1 MEILLGIGG
10 SEDEFV
16 ALSKLLSG
24 ESIQWDVLTI
34 AILESEH
41 TPTSTRSIEERVTG
55 MLETTDRS
63 VTIKQLPGDPGSQ
76 LLEFAETEGYDAI
89 AIGGGERSP
98 LGKLTLNQTA
108 EFVVLNSTINVV
120 LVR

>member
-34 AILESEH
+34 AILKSEH
-41 TPTSTRSIEERVTG
+41 TTPSTRAIEERVTE

-76 LLEFAETEGYDAI
+76 LIELAETEGYDAI

-108 EFVVLNSTINVV
+108 EFVVLNSTITVM